1 MNSTERVRRTIQG
14 LDTDRQPIY
23 GWVYANLTEEINER
37 FGSVAAFEDKY
48 EFDAAHIFPGFGC
61 FNKSI
66 ISAIAEKNGEITPD
80 MLLDADIY
88 NSPDD
93 DRKFAGIRAS
103 LAHHKKRGR
112 WCYIQTPGFFEN
124 FNSIFGIQN
133 HLMWLI
139 LYPDELYELYRRQ
152 VEWTKLYADKCIGL
166 GADMIHISDDW
177 GSQKDLLFS
186 PDVWKE
192 LIFPHVKSV
201 VDHVH
206 SKGIMCSLHSD
217 GNVLKVAD
225 GIADIGFDMVHP
237 WQENA
242 GMPYDVYLKKYADRF
257 AILGG
262 GCVQS
267 AIGILPRKQLE
278 AEIRRVFSVLKGKRW
293 IVCTSHFVQNHCS
306 MDDLEFAYDLIYKLA
321 RE

>member
-262 GCVQS
+262 VCVQS